1 MVGGCLILAVA
12 ARAGGHLYN
21 ECLEDICLW
30 RSCLEDICPILAVA
44 AVVGGHLY
52 NKCGVCGCVSCCVQ
66 LIAPSNKLIM
76 VIN

>member
-1 MVGGCLILAVA
+1 MEDICPILTIAAVVGVY
-12 ARAGGHLYN
+12 LYV
-21 ECLEDICLW
+21 EWLEDICLW
-30 RSCLEDICPILAVA
+30 CLCLENICPNLAVA